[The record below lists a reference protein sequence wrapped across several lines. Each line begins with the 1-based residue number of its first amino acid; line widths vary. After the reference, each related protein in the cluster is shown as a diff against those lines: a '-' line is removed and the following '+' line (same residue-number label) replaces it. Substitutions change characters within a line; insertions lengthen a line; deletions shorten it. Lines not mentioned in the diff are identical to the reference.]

1 MANQEKLKS
10 LIGKINWLYK
20 SLADTDFK
28 NVSSLEKALIKEN
41 VLMFYD
47 EIENIEIEIQEEI
60 VSSVTSE
67 KLVSSSV
74 EIPEIVV
81 EKIETSMTIE
91 SPVEEEIVDEQT
103 VTDLKS
109 ETFEKT
115 IEFQRQITMPKRDMR
130 EIIDLNKS
138 FIFKV
143 ELFNENNDIYNQFI
157 KEINSTRTEAD
168 ALSFVVSWTEK
179 MNWVTEENKAYEL
192 LLNAIEKRFLPLM

>member
-20 SLADTDFK
+20 SLADNDFK

-47 EIENIEIEIQEEI
+47 EIENIEIKIQEEI

-91 SPVEEEIVDEQT
+91 SLVEEEIVDEQT

-138 FIFKV
+138 FIFKA